1 MLYALCFT
9 VFDERD
15 SKTLPFF
22 FKFSVFQRDN
32 DSGKDVC
39 VPVEFDS
46 SLTLCSDMRGV
57 VIGGRLQ
64 Q

>member
-1 MLYALCFT
+1 MSLIKTDGSEYVYDAIEKTSLPLPLPL
-9 VFDERD
+9 
-15 SKTLPFF
+15 TLP
-22 FKFSVFQRDN
+22 KLHYLVKED
-32 DSGKDVC
+32 
-39 VPVEFDS
+39 PVEFDS